1 LSHLAEVFA
10 PAFETLAVLHN
21 KARFLELASRL
32 GLGVPRGRTVMDK
45 AGLIDATRDIGRF
58 FARPVYSRGGVQ
70 LYTNVGPL
78 AGVVSLDDCRPS
90 AQNPWIVQ
98 EFVEGLDVCS
108 FSLVHDGD
116 VAAHSVYVHPRMM
129 EHAGGIT
136 FESVEE
142 GGTLD
147 ATRRIV
153 EATGYH
159 GQISLDFMRTE
170 RGLVLIECNPRAT
183 AGVYVMPDE
192 MFEEALFRPGRGRT
206 RIAPAGTTRK
216 VSVALVRDMLHDWRE
231 IPADLQ
237 ALFSK
242 APDVYAER
250 GDLVP
255 ALYQFLSFEH
265 VLAYRHERPARDKHK
280 RTELLSAY
288 FDDVL
293 WDGEAIDV
301 PAAPAP
307 SLGDRGASQPLPPRE
322 RPRSS

>member
-1 LSHLAEVFA
+1 M
-10 PAFETLAVLHN
+10 LHN
-21 KARFLELASRL
+21 KARFLELAARL
-32 GLGVPRGRTVMDK
+32 GLAVPRGRTVDDR
-45 AGLIDATRDIGRF
+45 AGLRDATREIGRF

-70 LYTNVGPL
+70 LFTNVGPL
-78 AGVVSLDDCRPS
+78 AGVVALDDCEPT

-98 EFVEGLDVCS
+98 EFVRGLDVCS
-108 FSLVHDGD
+108 FSVVHHGD
-116 VAAHSVYVHPRMM
+116 VAAHSTYVHPRTM
-129 EHAGGIT
+129 EHAGGIS
-136 FESVEE
+136 FESIEE

-183 AGVYVMPDE
+183 SGVYVMPE
-192 MFEEALFRPGRGRT
+192 QMFEEALFRPGRGRT
-206 RIAPAGTTRK
+206 RVAPAGTTRK
-216 VSVALVRDMLHDWRE
+216 VSVALIRDMLRDWRE

-250 GDLVP
+250 EDLLP

-265 VLAYRHERPARDKHK
+265 VLAYRHDHRATDKHK
-280 RTELLSAY
+280 RTEIMAAY

-293 WDGEAIDV
+293 WDGEAIDA
-301 PAAPAP
+301 PTATAAVN
-307 SLGDRGASQPLPPRE
+307 DREASRPLPSRE
-322 RPRSS
+322 PPRPRSA